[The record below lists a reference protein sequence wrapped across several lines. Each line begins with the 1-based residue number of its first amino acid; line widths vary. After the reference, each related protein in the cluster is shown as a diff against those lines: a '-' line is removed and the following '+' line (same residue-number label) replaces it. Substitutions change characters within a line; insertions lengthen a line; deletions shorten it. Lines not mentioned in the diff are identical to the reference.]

1 MANTLLRL
9 LRVKQYSKNV
19 FVLAA
24 LLFTR
29 GFFQPSSVGLALGAF
44 AAMCLLSSATYVL
57 NDVSDRERDRAHPR
71 KRNRPVASGEVTV
84 GTACLLAAGLLAAGL
99 TLAFLVR
106 PSVAF
111 GGLAYLL
118 LQLAYNVVLKPIPV
132 ADVFSI
138 ASGFVIRV
146 VVGALALDVGVSGW
160 ILLCTGS
167 LALLIGFAKRRAEFA
182 ALGPQAATRESLAG
196 YTLSSLDALVMLAA
210 AGAMMFYGV
219 YAVESATARLHPA
232 LILTVP
238 VVAYGVC
245 RYVVLAFADPDAAE
259 PETLVFKD
267 RGLLLALVLFVL
279 TVSLS
284 LGGLRLP
291 FLID

>member
-1 MANTLLRL
+1 MAHPLVRL

-29 GFFQPSSVGLALGAF
+29 GFLQPASVALALGAF
-44 AAMCLLSSATYVL
+44 AAMCLLSSGTYVL
-57 NDVSDRERDRAHPR
+57 NDVADRERDQAHPH
-71 KRNRPVASGEVTV
+71 KRNRPVASGAVSV
-84 GTACLLAAGLLAAGL
+84 GTARLLATGLIAAGLV
-99 TLAFLVR
+99 LAFLVR
-106 PSVAF
+106 PGVAF

-118 LQLAYNVVLKPIPV
+118 LQLLYNLVLKPIPV
-132 ADVFSI
+132 ADVFAI
-138 ASGFVIRV
+138 ASDFVVRV

-182 ALGPQAATRESLAG
+182 ALGPEATTRESLAG
-196 YTLSSLDALVMLAA
+196 YTLPGLDALVMLAA
-210 AGAMMFYGV
+210 AGATMFYGV

-238 VVAYGVC
+238 FVAYGVC
-245 RYVVLAFADPDAAE
+245 RYVVLAFADADAAE
-259 PETLVFKD
+259 PETLVLKD
-267 RGLLLALVLFVL
+267 RGLLLAVVLFVL
-279 TVSLS
+279 TAALA
-284 LGGLRLP
+284 LGGLCLP